1 MTLPRLRDLPRLLR
15 HLLASFLIV
24 IAVGYT
30 LGAFFVDHTT
40 DTRPSGIAER
50 FLGTEG
56 VGIDPMAMPPERD
69 IQYEKSPAE
78 LLNIT
83 HTHVISLALVFL
95 AVGGIFAF
103 ASGIPGWLR
112 GFLVLEPFLSI
123 ALTFG
128 GMWLLRYHSPSW
140 SILIAVSGGLMSVCF
155 YAMVLVSLW
164 QLLRG
169 RLHREQHH

>member
-24 IAVGYT
+24 IAAGYT

-40 DTRPSGIAER
+40 DTDPDGIAER

-56 VGIDPMAMPPERD
+56 VGIDPMAMPPERE
-69 IQYEKSPAE
+69 IQYEKSAAE
-78 LLNIT
+78 VLNIT

-95 AVGGIFAF
+95 AVGGIFVF

-123 ALTFG
+123 VLTFG

-140 SILIAVSGGLMSVCF
+140 SILIAVSGMLMSLCF
-155 YAMVLVSLW
+155 YVMVGVSVW

-169 RLHREQHH
+169 RLHRDSL